1 MVNKDKMKRIA
12 LYSFFDSEGIVD
24 DYVIQQLNSFRAFF
38 DEIQVV
44 VNGLLKEESKTK
56 LNNIVDEILIRE
68 NEGFD
73 AWGYR
78 TLIRK
83 IGYERLSEF
92 DEVICFNHTCFGPI
106 FSIENM
112 FKKMESKECD
122 FWGLY
127 FVNIPK
133 EEIYNQGRH
142 VPSYFVAYRKSL
154 VGSFEFKEF
163 WDNLP
168 KLNTYNDAV
177 KLYEQ
182 AQTPFFISKGFKVEA
197 AYDFLEYENTS
208 KWWFL
213 EKQAEMLI
221 FGRLP
226 LLKRRPFFKNKKGRI
241 NGSFYRKVIPFL
253 KENTSYNT
261 NLIYENLIRTQDI
274 LNIKKEN
281 IFNIFYWKILAL
293 FGNEK
298 YKNRLKNM
306 ITSSEVQNIF
316 GIFEN

>member
-24 DYVIQQLNSFRAFF
+24 DYVIQQLNSFCAFF
-38 DEIQVV
+38 DEIHVV
-44 VNGLLKEESKTK
+44 VNGLLKEESKIK

-83 IGYERLSEF
+83 IGYEKLSEF

-106 FSIENM
+106 FPIENM

-122 FWGLY
+122 FWGMY
-127 FVNIPK
+127 FSNAPK
-133 EEIYNQGRH
+133 SEIYNQGRH
-142 VPSYFVAYRKSL
+142 IPSFFVVYRKSL
-154 VGSFEFKEF
+154 VQSFDFKEF
-163 WDNLP
+163 WENLP
-168 KLNTYNDAV
+168 ALNTYNDAV

-182 AQTPFFISKGFKVEA
+182 TQTPHFIKKGFKVEV
-197 AYDFLEYENTS
+197 AYDFSKYEELS
-208 KWWFL
+208 EWWFL
-213 EKQAEMLI
+213 EKQAEMLMVDN
-221 FGRLP
+221 LP
-226 LLKRRPFFKNKKGRI
+226 LLKRRPFFKDKKGRL
-241 NGSFYRKVIPFL
+241 NGEFYRKVILFL
-253 KENTSYNT
+253 KEKTNYDV

-281 IFNIFYWKILAL
+281 IFNIFYWNVLAL
-293 FGNEK
+293 LGKEK

-306 ITSSEVQNIF
+306 ITSSEVKNIF